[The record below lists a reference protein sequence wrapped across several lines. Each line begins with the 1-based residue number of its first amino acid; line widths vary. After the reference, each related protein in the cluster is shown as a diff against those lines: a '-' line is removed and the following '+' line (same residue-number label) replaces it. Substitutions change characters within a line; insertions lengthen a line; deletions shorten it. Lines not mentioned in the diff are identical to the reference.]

1 LDASLSTVW
10 EFTPVTSTPSRA
22 RRVVAERLRVWDVGS
37 VDERDLV
44 AFVVDELVTNAVV
57 HARTPLRLSVRLLG
71 GGVEVELE
79 VFDGSSLSPLV
90 GPSAE
95 GGCWGLRL
103 VDKLAE
109 STSWTPTGT
118 GKSVRAV
125 VHCGANGQD
134 VY

>member
-1 LDASLSTVW
+1 
-10 EFTPVTSTPSRA
+10 
-22 RRVVAERLRVWDVGS
+22 
-37 VDERDLV
+37 
-44 AFVVDELVTNAVV
+44 
-57 HARTPLRLSVRLLG
+57 
-71 GGVEVELE
+71 VEVELE

-125 VHCGANGQD
+125 VHCGASAQD